1 MISATLS
8 DMMTTERKQECPLPF
23 PEKKRKVLDIAFAD
37 GDRLGV
43 PVIFVIRLS
52 ASAFMNRRRTCTK
65 QTERIY
71 I

>member
-8 DMMTTERKQECPLPF
+8 DIMTTERKQECPLPF
-23 PEKKRKVLDIAFAD
+23 PGKKRKVLDSAFAES
-37 GDRLGV
+37 DRLGV
-43 PVIFVIRLS
+43 PVIFVTRIP
-52 ASAFMNRRRTCTK
+52 ASAFMNRRRTYTK